1 MGHPPSPSVPANTG
15 GDAFSSSKLS
25 SSSSRGHGKRACQA
39 VDDDDD
45 DDDDDDVV
53 MVVLEPDDA
62 APNGGVANLRT
73 GSKVEVKT
81 ERCCRLL
88 VIMLAR
94 VRSSRCADVVT
105 G

>member
-15 GDAFSSSKLS
+15 GGAFSSSKLS
-25 SSSSRGHGKRACQA
+25 SSSSRGHGKRAYQA
-39 VDDDDD
+39 VDDDD